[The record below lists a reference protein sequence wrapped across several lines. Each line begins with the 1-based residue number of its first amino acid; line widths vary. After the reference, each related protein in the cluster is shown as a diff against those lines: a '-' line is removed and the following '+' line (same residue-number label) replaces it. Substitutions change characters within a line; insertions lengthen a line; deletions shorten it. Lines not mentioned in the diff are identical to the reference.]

1 MLVIDYLW
9 PFYSVGFLK
18 IIHLCGN
25 DYMSQHPLFSKA
37 LNCLGG
43 YKNGNQFYQY
53 GYLGLTNWK
62 QRAMAYAY
70 NAYAGGELGLVAY
83 ELYHAAE
90 RIGFD
95 GWKPEGAVE
104 SAAGEIVDYYSPILI
119 VSHEIGRMVIDVTDV
134 KPLHSLNP
142 FKVVIPRL
150 GSLLL
155 AALTFCKLFFGFLL
169 ASCLNLAT
177 TFQQRKE
184 ILTCPTFLYSFTCCH
199 NPNILFRVQNY
210 A

>member
-104 SAAGEIVDYYSPILI
+104 SAAGEIVDFAEGKHEPILFAI
-119 VSHEIGRMVIDVTDV
+119 NDYDIRLLQTENG
-134 KPLHSLNP
+134 
-142 FKVVIPRL
+142 KVVPDDLLEMLADGSIKESFRYTGNLSFDL
-150 GSLLL
+150 GH
-155 AALTFCKLFFGFLL
+155 AEITALHPHGQEQTDGGGG
-169 ASCLNLAT
+169 AM
-177 TFQQRKE
+177 
-184 ILTCPTFLYSFTCCH
+184 
-199 NPNILFRVQNY
+199 
-210 A
+210 